1 MNVSEA
7 VDSRRSVRAFLDQ
20 PVDLGMLRE
29 VLERAARAPS
39 GGNLQPWRLY
49 VLSGDAL
56 SRLKDAMQRR
66 LNTRPT
72 PDLPLDYEV
81 YPSPL
86 GEPYRSERYA
96 VGEAMYAE
104 LGIARA
110 DKAGRLQQFAN
121 NYRFFGAPVA
131 LFCYVDRGM
140 GPPQWS
146 DLGMYLQ
153 TVMLLLRERGLDS
166 CAQECWSVYHRE
178 VAAQLSPPEEWM
190 LFCGMAIGHA
200 DPDAPVNRLR
210 SRRLPLDQFVQWRS

>member
-7 VDSRRSVRAFLDQ
+7 VDSRRSVRAFLNQ

-56 SRLKDAMQRR
+56 SRLKDAMQLR

-72 PDLPLDYEV
+72 PDLPVDYEV

-104 LGIARA
+104 LGIARE
-110 DKAGRLQQFAN
+110 DKAGRLQQFAS
-121 NYRFFGAPVA
+121 NYRFFGAPAA

-153 TVMLLLRERGLDS
+153 TAMLLLRERGLDS

-178 VAAQLSPPEEWM
+178 VAAQLSPTAEWM

-210 SRRLPLDQFVQWRS
+210 SRRLPLDEFVQWRS

>member
-72 PDLPLDYEV
+72 PDVPLDYEV

>member
-56 SRLKDAMQRR
+56 SRLKDAMQLR

-166 CAQECWSVYHRE
+166 CAQECWSAYHRE